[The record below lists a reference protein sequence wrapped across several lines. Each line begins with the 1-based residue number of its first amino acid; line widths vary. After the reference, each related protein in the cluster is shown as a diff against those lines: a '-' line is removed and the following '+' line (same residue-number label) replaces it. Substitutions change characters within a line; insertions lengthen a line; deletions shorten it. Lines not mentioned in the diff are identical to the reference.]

1 MTNVVK
7 IGEHNYK
14 FLFLVSDAR
23 RLKAA
28 GIDIFDAKKYEMLF
42 SNLMSQF
49 DLISEFCLPQIQ
61 ANNTSVE
68 DFLDCLVKE
77 DGKFSEAMEAMVSG
91 LENFFRNVGQNAMQ
105 TVVKRSRE
113 LAMLVEEKKT
123 KKLLDPKVQIAIE
136 KELERK
142 EREIDINLARVA
154 SGEISLLAQQSSE

>member
-1 MTNVVK
+1 
-7 IGEHNYK
+7 
-14 FLFLVSDAR
+14 
-23 RLKAA
+23 
-28 GIDIFDAKKYEMLF
+28 
-42 SNLMSQF
+42 
-49 DLISEFCLPQIQ
+49 
-61 ANNTSVE
+61 
-68 DFLDCLVKE
+68 
-77 DGKFSEAMEAMVSG
+77 MEAMVSG

>member
-1 MTNVVK
+1 
-7 IGEHNYK
+7 
-14 FLFLVSDAR
+14 
-23 RLKAA
+23 
-28 GIDIFDAKKYEMLF
+28 
-42 SNLMSQF
+42 
-49 DLISEFCLPQIQ
+49 LPQIQ